1 MTDLHTHPPM
11 TMTRVH
17 ARAGWLL
24 AAAIVVLALLAVGAA
39 FDALP
44 WDQPITDA
52 VLDHRTE
59 SRNDIALSVSRL
71 GSTPVV
77 LAVAAGVAL
86 VAWRRCRPLAVAIVL
101 LALARPLVEFGLKEL
116 VDRERPVGD
125 RLVNGRGPS
134 FPSGHP
140 FAVAASWGFVPLVVA
155 LYTRRRWLWWA
166 SVFGAWTLIVL
177 VAASRVWLGVHWA
190 SDVVGG
196 VLVAVLG
203 ILGSERFIT
212 VLHERRGQ
220 PPCGQVTSP
229 DAVREPR

>member
-1 MTDLHTHPPM
+1 VTDLHTHPPM
-11 TMTRVH
+11 TLGRVH

-24 AAAIVVLALLAVGAA
+24 TTAAAAFALLAVGAA
-39 FDALP
+39 FEWLP
-44 WDQPITDA
+44 WDQPITDL

-59 SRNDIALSVSRL
+59 SRNDIALGVSRF

-77 LAVAAGVAL
+77 LLVAAL
-86 VAWRRCRPLAVAIVL
+86 VAALAWQRCRPLAVAIVL
-101 LALARPLVEFGLKEL
+101 LALARPLVEFGFKEL

-140 FAVAASWGFVPLVVA
+140 FAAAASWGFIPLVVA
-155 LYTRRRWLWWA
+155 LHTKRRWLWWA
-166 SVFGAWTLIVL
+166 SVIGAWTLIVL

-196 VLVAVLG
+196 VLIAVLG
-203 ILGSERFIT
+203 ILGSERLIAR
-212 VLHERRGQ
+212 LHERRGQ
-220 PPCGQVTSP
+220 PPCGQGS
-229 DAVREPR
+229 ANA